1 MVGFNISQIILNK
14 KCCNFETKSNPK
26 LFLIT
31 FDRVVIK
38 AGDFQSF
45 ILTSVYRLVNHIFLY
60 IFIFWG
66 RPCFE
71 AAEAASAAPGTA
83 SAASA
88 ASATTAASAATA
100 AGAR

>member
-1 MVGFNISQIILNK
+1 M
-14 KCCNFETKSNPK
+14 C
-26 LFLIT
+26 FLLT

-45 ILTSVYRLVNHIFLY
+45 ILTSVHRLVNHIFLY

-71 AAEAASAAPGTA
+71 AAEAACAEAASTAPGT
-83 SAASA
+83 
-88 ASATTAASAATA
+88 ATA

>member
-1 MVGFNISQIILNK
+1 M
-14 KCCNFETKSNPK
+14 C
-26 LFLIT
+26 FLIT

-45 ILTSVYRLVNHIFLY
+45 ILTSVHRLVNHIFLY

-83 SAASA
+83 GAA
-88 ASATTAASAATA
+88 TAATA